1 MITRFRNKF
10 PVELRKIASS
20 AVNEVYS
27 KLTRI
32 LDLDSRFV
40 ITDEKIELKAED
52 EKYFRIW
59 EAENQKLKL
68 NEWLRKLDKKSSKGL
83 FSKILLF

>member
-1 MITRFRNKF
+1 
-10 PVELRKIASS
+10 RKIASS

-59 EAENQKLKL
+59 EAENQKVEIERVAK
-68 NEWLRKLDKKSSKGL
+68 EIRQ
-83 FSKILLF
+83 KIIQGAFFKDFTVLVGDPAAY